1 MANTGDQ
8 TGIKLPATKPYRV
21 KIVGATY
28 YEPAEAINANGE
40 PYVAQQYKVGG
51 FGEEIMLT
59 EQQARRLLDL
69 DAVLPSAEPLT
80 YAEMDESQLADL
92 AKERG
97 VEVRSTSAD
106 QDQPLK
112 DDYIN
117 ALNAFDQGQG
127 KAL

>member
-1 MANTGDQ
+1 MANTGAQ
-8 TGIKLPATKPYRV
+8 TGLKLPATKPYRV

-28 YEPAEAINANGE
+28 YEPVEAINVNGE
-40 PYVAQQYKVGG
+40 PYVAQQYKVAG

-59 EQQARRLLDL
+59 EQQANRLTGL
-69 DAVLPSAEPLT
+69 DAVIPAGEPLT
-80 YAEMDESQLADL
+80 YAEMDEKQLAAV
-92 AKERG
+92 AKDRG
-97 VEVRSTSAD
+97 VAVRSTSAD
-106 QDQPLK
+106 AEKPLK